1 MKITLMGTGA
11 YSLGLALML
20 AKCKN
25 NRVMLWSEDENKV
38 EEFKQSHQ
46 IKSIFKDIIFP
57 NNIEITNSYE
67 EALKETQLI
76 FLVTSVKY
84 LKSTLEHIL
93 PFYHQES
100 ICIASKGIEEE
111 SLEVLST
118 VVKNKLHTTNIAV
131 ISGPSFA
138 IDLVHNN
145 PVALAIAGKK
155 QVVNLVKDNLASE
168 TLKLRESSDIIGTQ
182 LCGCL
187 KNIIAIA
194 SGILKGLSYSEST
207 QAFLITESL
216 HDIRKILKAFGGK
229 KKTILSFAGVGD
241 IILTCTS
248 EKSRNYTYGYLLGKS
263 QNEEEIKKYLKEN
276 TVEGYSNLLAIHKL
290 LEKKG
295 IDIPLINLL
304 YDIVNLQKPA
314 SSLPQFLIAK

>member
-1 MKITLMGTGA
+1 MKITLIGTGA

-20 AKCKN
+20 AKCEN

-46 IKSIFKDIIFP
+46 IKSIFQDIIFP

-67 EALKETQLI
+67 EALKDTQLI

-145 PVALAIAGKK
+145 PVALTIVGKK

-216 HDIRKILKAFGGK
+216 HDIRKILKSFGAK

-248 EKSRNYTYGYLLGKS
+248 EKSRNYTFGYLLGKS

-276 TVEGYSNLLAIHKL
+276 TVEGYYNLLAIHKL